1 MNNEN
6 NIQTT
11 SDYPEIPLKFII
23 NNNLSLKEIG
33 TFATV
38 YDMYLN
44 GEMPITVSGI
54 CQRTSDGI
62 VTIRKYVNILV
73 DKDLLIR
80 DHALIDGHI
89 VMTLTVNMDRLKEY
103 NIY

>member
-6 NIQTT
+6 NIKTT
-11 SDYPEIPLKFII
+11 SDYPEIPFKFII
-23 NNNLSLKEIG
+23 NNKLSLKEIG

-62 VTIRKYVNILV
+62 VTIRKYVKRLI
-73 DKDLLIR
+73 DKELLIR

-89 VMTLTVNMDRLKEY
+89 VMTLTVNMNRLKE
-103 NIY
+103 

>member
-23 NNNLSLKEIG
+23 NNKLSLKEIG

-54 CQRTSDGI
+54 CQRTSYRAEFCRTLFI
-62 VTIRKYVNILV
+62 KAYKYTVAFCILI
-73 DKDLLIR
+73 KLF
-80 DHALIDGHI
+80 
-89 VMTLTVNMDRLKEY
+89 
-103 NIY
+103 

>member
-1 MNNEN
+1 MTNKANNS
-6 NIQTT
+6 QKV
-11 SDYPEIPLKFII
+11 SDSSEFLFKFILE
-23 NNNLSLKEIG
+23 NKLTLKELG
-33 TFATV
+33 AFVTV

-54 CQRTSDGI
+54 CQHTSDGI
-62 VTIRKYVNILV
+62 VTVRKYIKKLI

-89 VMTLTVNMDRLKEY
+89 VMTLTVNMDRLKE
-103 NIY
+103 

>member
-23 NNNLSLKEIG
+23 NNKLSLKEIG

-44 GEMPITVSGI
+44 GEIPITVGGI
-54 CQRTSDGI
+54 CQHTSDGA
-62 VTIRKYVNILV
+62 VTVRKYIKRLI
-73 DKDLLIR
+73 DKELLIR

-89 VMTLTVNMDRLKEY
+89 VMTLTVNMDRLRE
-103 NIY
+103 

>member
-1 MNNEN
+1 MSNEN
-6 NIQTT
+6 NTQAT

-23 NNNLSLKEIG
+23 NNQLSLKEIG

-44 GEMPITVSGI
+44 GEMPITVGGV
-54 CQRTSDGI
+54 CQHTSDGI
-62 VTIRKYVNILV
+62 VTVRKYVKRLI
-73 DKDLLIR
+73 DKELLIR

-89 VMTLTVNMDRLKEY
+89 VMTLTVNMDRFRE
-103 NIY
+103 

>member
-1 MNNEN
+1 MTNKANNS
-6 NIQTT
+6 QKV
-11 SDYPEIPLKFII
+11 SDSSEFLFKFILE
-23 NNNLSLKEIG
+23 NKLTLKELG
-33 TFATV
+33 AFVTV

-54 CQRTSDGI
+54 CQHTSDGI

-89 VMTLTVNMDRLKEY
+89 VMTLTVNMDRLKE
-103 NIY
+103 